1 MTSFTRISSPS
12 ASTWRSHSRRSPT
25 FRESSAA
32 PPSVGRSL
40 NGVITSLGCLI
51 SYVGA
56 FASSHGYC
64 QQSWWL
70 AKCAR
75 MPGQPYNT
83 AADLIDR
90 NLRHPERIAVV
101 DESGQHTYAALA
113 ERVNR
118 AGHALRALGVQ
129 EEQRVLLVSAAL
141 LEKLTPILRNQPFLR
156 EVVVSGGAPP
166 AGTHAFT
173 DLVARASAQLAPAQT
188 TADDV
193 AFWLYSSG
201 STGTP
206 KGAMHLQGDLVK
218 TAELYARDVLGIR
231 EDDVVFSAAKLFF
244 AYGLGNAMT
253 FPFSVGA
260 TAVLLSE
267 RPTPGGVMRVLRE
280 HQSTIFYAVPT
291 LFAAILADPQN
302 GRASGSQRLRFCVS
316 AGEALPKE
324 IGERW
329 RERFGVDI
337 LDGIGSTEMLH
348 IFLSLHPGDVR
359 YGTTGKPVPGYQL
372 SIVDEQDQPVPRGTI
387 GELKVKGPTSAI
399 GYWNNRAKSLT
410 TFHGPWTLTGDKY
423 LQDADGYYV
432 YCGRSDDMLKVGG
445 QWVSPAEVESALI
458 GHPAVLEVAVVA
470 AQDEHGLV
478 KPKAFVVPKPG
489 MTASLALVEELQRF
503 VKDRLAPYKYPRWI
517 EFTDAL
523 PKTATG
529 KIQRF

>member
-1 MTSFTRISSPS
+1 
-12 ASTWRSHSRRSPT
+12 
-25 FRESSAA
+25 
-32 PPSVGRSL
+32 
-40 NGVITSLGCLI
+40 
-51 SYVGA
+51 
-56 FASSHGYC
+56 
-64 QQSWWL
+64 
-70 AKCAR
+70 
-75 MPGQPYNT
+75 MPGQPYNA

-129 EEQRVLLVSAAL
+129 EEQRVLLCMLDTIDFPAAFWGAIKMGAVPVPVNTLLTTAEYDFLLRDSRARVLIVSAAL

-529 KIQRF
+529 KIQRFKLRSAS